1 MTATE
6 QQQHSLIKDSNNKTF
21 HFTKI
26 TNILT
31 THFNNTAPTTYL
43 RPYVNPGQFVVQQG
57 VLHKCFYMA
66 SPGT

>member
-6 QQQHSLIKDSNNKTF
+6 QQQHSLIKDSNTKTF

-43 RPYVNPGQFVVQQG
+43 HPYINPGQFVVQQG
-57 VLHKCFYMA
+57 V
-66 SPGT
+66 